1 MNKIQECAARFLNL
15 VNTTSYIFHLA
26 NRKVRVI
33 SLDFEQKDF
42 HHLAGLQYLTDIS
55 IPKNKKDTIS
65 WILDKNKPI
74 NDEYLAQSKFYK
86 GKLND
91 EKDIENRIANLR
103 FLEQYLDEDNFIRI
117 YSPQNGPKNN
127 SFIRCDYIIESQLK
141 GSQTTVYIFLKHRS
155 GSESP
160 CGIISFGVKKN
171 VSYGGQNLYWMLK
184 DKIVNGTRITI
195 YQHPKY
201 TLEQKQKNECDYLS

>member
-33 SLDFEQKDF
+33 SLNFDRKDF

-65 WILDKNKPI
+65 WILDKNKPVS
-74 NDEYLAQSKFYK
+74 DEYLAQSRFYK
-86 GKLND
+86 GKTDD

-103 FLEQYLDEDNFIRI
+103 LLEQYLDEDNYIRI
-117 YSPQNGPKNN
+117 YSPKNGPRNN
-127 SFIRCDYIIESQLK
+127 SLFNAITLLK
-141 GSQTTVYIFLKHRS
+141 ASSRVHRL
-155 GSESP
+155 
-160 CGIISFGVKKN
+160 
-171 VSYGGQNLYWMLK
+171 LY
-184 DKIVNGTRITI
+184 T
-195 YQHPKY
+195 YF
-201 TLEQKQKNECDYLS
+201 